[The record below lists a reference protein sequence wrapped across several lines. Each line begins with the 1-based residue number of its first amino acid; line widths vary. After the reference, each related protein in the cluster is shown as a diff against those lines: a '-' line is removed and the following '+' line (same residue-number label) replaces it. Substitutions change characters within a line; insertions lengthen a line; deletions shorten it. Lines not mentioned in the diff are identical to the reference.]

1 LFGLSCISPSILFS
15 RAGWRVLLLVVTLL
29 PASAWARQSLLLV
42 LSQNSQPYRDYV
54 ASLEVQLPQWNVQ
67 SVLSEYYSPTAVQA
81 DLIVTVGTQAAR
93 DVLQQ
98 PQHWPVLSVLIP
110 RQTFVTLTR
119 QPLLLERQAQGLL
132 SAIYLE
138 QPITRQLQLAK
149 LIRPSIT
156 RMGVVLGPSS
166 HEQLP
171 AIEAAIE
178 AQGWQ
183 PRLVRFN
190 HNENPIQLLE
200 PLSENSD
207 AILVVPDKA
216 EFNRSISKWLLL
228 LSYRGNLPLIGFS
241 SRYVDAGATAA
252 VFSTPASIAKDTG
265 AWLAEWQQHSALPVP
280 AFPAFFEVRTSP
292 QAAQS
297 IGLQLPSQAEIE
309 AMMSQERQP

>member
-1 LFGLSCISPSILFS
+1 M
-15 RAGWRVLLLVVTLL
+15 VLLPT
-29 PASAWARQSLLLV
+29 SGWARPTVLLV
-42 LSQNSQPYRDYV
+42 LSQDSQPYRDY
-54 ASLEVQLPQWNVQ
+54 AALLARQLPQWSVQ
-67 SVLSEYYSPTAVQA
+67 QVLGEHYSPTAVQA
-81 DLIVTVGTQAAR
+81 DLLVTVGTQAAR
-93 DVLQQ
+93 EVLRQ

-110 RQTFVTLTR
+110 RQTFVALSQ
-119 QPLLLERQAQGLL
+119 QPLLLSRLEQGLL

-138 QPITRQLQLAK
+138 QPIARQLQLAK
-149 LIRPSIT
+149 LIRPSIK
-156 RMGVVLGPSS
+156 RMGVVVGPSS

-183 PRLVRFN
+183 SRLVRFS
-190 HNENPIQLLE
+190 HNENPVRLLE

-228 LSYRGNLPLIGFS
+228 LSYRHRLPLIGFS

-252 VFSTPASIAKDTG
+252 VFSTPATIAKDT
-265 AWLAEWQQHSALPVP
+265 AVWLASWRSQSSKLPAP
-280 AFPAFFEVRTSP
+280 AYPLFFEIRTSL

-297 IGLQLPSQAEIE
+297 IDLQLPGQDEIE
-309 AMMSQERQP
+309 VLMSREPQ